1 MNNTHEWCSE
11 ATTPQ
16 IHNLQGLDVALFP
29 WWMERLRQDKNI
41 VIPDVAQLPPEAG
54 HEKEILEMQDIRS
67 LLVVPLYCAGRPHGF
82 LGLDDVKG
90 TRMWLDE
97 DVRLLRTA
105 GEIIARGIER
115 ARAEEYMLRTE
126 RLAAMGR
133 LAAAL
138 AHEINNPLQAISN
151 NLELALDFPLEE
163 EEREKYLGVARGEIE
178 RLTALTN
185 HVLYFARPTRVERQ
199 PITVA
204 KAVHDALG
212 LASRQL
218 DHSDIRVSV
227 DLLDVVPPVMASSS
241 QLAQVFLNLIIN
253 AIEAMPDGGELSIVA
268 RLAGDQL
275 KVTFT
280 DSGPGIPPDAMAKL
294 FEPFYTTKENGTA
307 WA

>member
-1 MNNTHEWCSE
+1 
-11 ATTPQ
+11 
-16 IHNLQGLDVALFP
+16 
-29 WWMERLRQDKNI
+29 
-41 VIPDVAQLPPEAG
+41 
-54 HEKEILEMQDIRS
+54 
-67 LLVVPLYCAGRPHGF
+67 
-82 LGLDDVKG
+82 
-90 TRMWLDE
+90 
-97 DVRLLRTA
+97 
-105 GEIIARGIER
+105 
-115 ARAEEYMLRTE
+115 MLRTE

-199 PITVA
+199 PITVD

-294 FEPFYTTKENGTA
+294 FEPFYTTKENGTGLGLTTSHSIIKQHGGTITA
-307 WA
+307 GNAPGGGAVFTVALPVAPLDEPYATERS